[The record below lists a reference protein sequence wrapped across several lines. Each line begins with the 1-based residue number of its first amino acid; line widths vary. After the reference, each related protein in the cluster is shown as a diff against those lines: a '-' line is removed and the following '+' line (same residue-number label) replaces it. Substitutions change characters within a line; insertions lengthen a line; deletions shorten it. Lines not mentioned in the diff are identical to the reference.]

1 MAGEGD
7 FKGGQLVTFS
17 GGGFKSLF
25 LGSVFDLRGE
35 SGQQI
40 FKAAGK
46 KNLDVGEMLGVGAR
60 GDFASAGTR
69 TLAEVEIE
77 AGPIMGVS
85 WILAVTKD
93 ASDLFQNNGG
103 AGR

>member
-7 FKGGQLVTFS
+7 FKGGQLVALS

-25 LGSVFDLRGE
+25 LGSIFDLRGE

-40 FKAAGK
+40 FKAAGEE
-46 KNLDVGEMLGVGAR
+46 NLDVGEMPDV
-60 GDFASAGTR
+60 FASSHFAGAGTR
-69 TLAEVEIE
+69 TLAEVKIE
-77 AGPIMGVS
+77 TGPTALRV
-85 WILAVTKD
+85 LAVAKN
-93 ASDLFQNNGG
+93 ASDLLQNNSG